1 MEEAVMEHREA
12 VASEAASEAVA
23 VGAIRHTEA
32 CDYQLGPWMARERRS
47 GGQQEIA
54 RFLQRRLEGL
64 YNKQKAELGDAR
76 AKTKLDSVLGFS
88 RFGLRDCARES
99 ALRRI
104 EPRSR
109 LRLLRETIFIPAYH
123 PATHNAGL

>member
-23 VGAIRHTEA
+23 VGATRHTEA
-32 CDYQLGPWMARERRS
+32 CDYKSGPWVARERRS

-64 YNKQKAELGDAR
+64 YNKQKADLVDAQ
-76 AKTKLDSVLGFS
+76 AKTKLDSVLGFLDLVS
-88 RFGLRDCARES
+88 ETVPGNRPGGES
-99 ALRRI
+99 SLD
-104 EPRSR
+104 
-109 LRLLRETIFIPAYH
+109 H
-123 PATHNAGL
+123 G

>member
-1 MEEAVMEHREA
+1 MEHREA

-32 CDYQLGPWMARERRS
+32 CELPIRPLHGKRERGSGS

-64 YNKQKAELGDAR
+64 YNKQKAELVDAR
-76 AKTKLDSVLGFS
+76 AKTKLDSVLGF
-88 RFGLRDCARES
+88 LDLVA
-99 ALRRI
+99 
-104 EPRSR
+104 
-109 LRLLRETIFIPAYH
+109 ETVPGNR
-123 PATHNAGL
+123 P